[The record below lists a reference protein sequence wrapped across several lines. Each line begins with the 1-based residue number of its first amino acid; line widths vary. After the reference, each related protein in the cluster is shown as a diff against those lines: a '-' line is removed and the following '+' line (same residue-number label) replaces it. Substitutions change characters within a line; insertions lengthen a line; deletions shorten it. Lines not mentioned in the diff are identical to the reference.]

1 MFTYLKTWLATHEKG
16 QDLSEYALL
25 IGLIALVVVG
35 AVTLLGGD
43 ISQVFTDIGTSVSNW
58 GPFAGP

>member
-1 MFTYLKTWLATHEKG
+1 MFTHLKIWLATHEKG

-43 ISQVFTDIGTSVSNW
+43 IAQVFTDIGTSVSGW

>member
-1 MFTYLKTWLATHEKG
+1 MFTHLKTWLATHEKG

-35 AVTLLGGD
+35 VVRVLGGD
-43 ISQVFTDIGTSVSNW
+43 IQAVFTAISTSIAGW
-58 GPFAGP
+58 GPFGP

>member
-1 MFTYLKTWLATHEKG
+1 MFTHLKTWLTTHEKG
-16 QDLSEYALL
+16 QDLAEYALL

-43 ISQVFTDIGTSVSNW
+43 ITTVFTDIGTSVSGW

>member
-1 MFTYLKTWLATHEKG
+1 MFTHLKIWLTTHEKG

-43 ISQVFTDIGTSVSNW
+43 IRDVFLDIGTTVSGW
-58 GPFAGP
+58 GPFVGG